1 MLGRPAGRALAP
13 CWAQSEKDMNGF
25 RKRRLAPGWLEML
38 PGALLGALA
47 ACWKVWHN
55 AGRFQRRFGT
65 SLASGR
71 RLALVWLEMP
81 PAALREKRQRN
92 LAAWPEQADLPFAC
106 MLSYPNFKISTCFAS
121 A

>member
-1 MLGRPAGRALAP
+1 MASESDVWHQAGLKCSLAP
-13 CWAQSEKDMNGF
+13 
-25 RKRRLAPGWLEML
+25 
-38 PGALLGALA
+38 
-47 ACWKVWHN
+47 VWHN

-65 SLASGR
+65 SLASRR

-106 MLSYPNFKISTCFAS
+106 
-121 A
+121 